1 MKNILF
7 FLTLKTNYF
16 LMKVLLPIFFLP
28 PISWFSE
35 FLKEENEVILEQF
48 ENFPKQT
55 YRNRTNIYGANGK
68 LSLII
73 PIHHTGK
80 RCVKDLEISYAED
93 WQKLHWKSIKNAYQS
108 SPYFEYYE
116 SKLEKIFEDK
126 PKFLLD
132 FNLKALDIILQI
144 LKEEKT
150 FSLTEEYHQFPELIN
165 LREGFSA
172 KKESD
177 YQINEYYQTFSDKL
191 GFIKDLSIIDLICN
205 IGPESATYIKK
216 ITK

>member
-1 MKNILF
+1 MKI
-7 FLTLKTNYF
+7 
-16 LMKVLLPIFFLP
+16 LLPVFYLP

-35 FLKEENEVILEQF
+35 FLNEENEVVLEQF

-80 RCVKDLEISYAED
+80 RCIKDIAISYAED
-93 WQKLHWKSIKNAYQS
+93 WKKLHWKSIKNAYQS

-116 SKLEKIFEDK
+116 DKLEKIFSEK
-126 PKFLLD
+126 PKFLLE
-132 FNLKALDIILQI
+132 FNLTALEIILKI
-144 LKEEKT
+144 LKSEKEYS
-150 FSLTEEYHQFPELIN
+150 FTEEYVKSPEIN
-165 LREGFSA
+165 DFRDHFSA
-172 KKESD
+172 KNESE
-177 YQINEYYQTFSDKL
+177 YQMDEYYQTFSDKL

-205 IGPESATYIKK
+205 IGPESATYIKN

>member
-1 MKNILF
+1 MKI
-7 FLTLKTNYF
+7 
-16 LMKVLLPIFFLP
+16 LLPVFYLP

-35 FLKEENEVILEQF
+35 FLNEENEVVLEQF

-80 RCVKDLEISYAED
+80 RCIKDIEISYAED

-116 SKLEKIFEDK
+116 DKLEKIFSEK
-126 PKFLLD
+126 PKFLLE
-132 FNLKALDIILQI
+132 FNLTALEIILKI
-144 LKEEKT
+144 LKSEKEYS
-150 FSLTEEYHQFPELIN
+150 FTEEYVKSPEIN
-165 LREGFSA
+165 DFRDHFSA
-172 KKESD
+172 KNESE
-177 YQINEYYQTFSDKL
+177 YQMDEYYQTFSDKL

-205 IGPESATYIKK
+205 IGPESATYIKN

>member
-1 MKNILF
+1 MKI
-7 FLTLKTNYF
+7 
-16 LMKVLLPIFFLP
+16 LLPIFYLP

-35 FLKEENEVILEQF
+35 FLKEENELVLEQF

-73 PIHHTGK
+73 PIHHTGT
-80 RCVKDLEISYAED
+80 RRIKDLEISYAED

-116 SKLEKIFEDK
+116 TKLESIYKDQ
-126 PKFLLD
+126 PKTLLA
-132 FNLKALDIILQI
+132 FNLKALKVILEI
-144 LKEEKT
+144 LKTEKEY
-150 FSLTEEYHQFPELIN
+150 SLTEEYVQSVEFLN
-165 LREGFSA
+165 FREKFSA
-172 KKESD
+172 KKDSE
-177 YQINEYYQTFSDKL
+177 YQMNDYYQTFSDKL

>member
-1 MKNILF
+1 MK
-7 FLTLKTNYF
+7 T
-16 LMKVLLPIFFLP
+16 LLPIFYLP
-28 PISWFSE
+28 PISWISE
-35 FLKEENEVILEQF
+35 FLKEENDVILEQS

-73 PIHHTGK
+73 PIHHTGN
-80 RCVKDLEISYAED
+80 RCIKDVEISYAED

-116 SKLEKIFEDK
+116 TKLENIFKDQ
-126 PKFLLD
+126 PKTLLA
-132 FNLKALDIILQI
+132 FNLKALKVILEI
-144 LKEEKT
+144 LKTEKEY
-150 FSLTEEYHQFPELIN
+150 SLTEEYVQSVEFLN
-165 LREGFSA
+165 FREKFSA
-172 KKESD
+172 KKDSE
-177 YQINEYYQTFSDKL
+177 YQMNEYYQTFSDKL

-205 IGPESATYIKK
+205 MGPEAISYIKK

>member
-1 MKNILF
+1 MKI
-7 FLTLKTNYF
+7 
-16 LMKVLLPIFFLP
+16 LLPVFYLP

-35 FLKEENEVILEQF
+35 FLNEENEVVLEQF

-80 RCVKDLEISYAED
+80 RCIKDIEISYAED

-116 SKLEKIFEDK
+116 DKLEKIFSEK
-126 PKFLLD
+126 PKFLLE
-132 FNLKALDIILQI
+132 FNLTALEIILKI
-144 LKEEKT
+144 LKSEKEY
-150 FSLTEEYHQFPELIN
+150 FFTEEYIKSPEIN
-165 LREGFSA
+165 DFRDHFSA
-172 KKESD
+172 KNESE
-177 YQINEYYQTFSDKL
+177 YQMDEYYQTFSDKL

-205 IGPESATYIKK
+205 IGPESATYIKN

>member
-1 MKNILF
+1 MKA
-7 FLTLKTNYF
+7 
-16 LMKVLLPIFFLP
+16 LLPIFYLP

-35 FLKEENEVILEQF
+35 FLKEENDVILEQS

-73 PIHHTGK
+73 PIHHTGN
-80 RCVKDLEISYAED
+80 RCIKDVEISYAED

-116 SKLEKIFEDK
+116 TKLENIFKDQ
-126 PKFLLD
+126 PKTLLA
-132 FNLKALDIILQI
+132 FNLKALKMILEI
-144 LKEEKT
+144 LKTEKEY
-150 FSLTEEYHQFPELIN
+150 SLTEEYVQSVEFLN
-165 LREGFSA
+165 FREKFSA
-172 KKESD
+172 KKDSE
-177 YQINEYYQTFSDKL
+177 YQMNEYYQTFSDKL

-205 IGPESATYIKK
+205 LGPESNSYIKN